1 MITTLDEFIVAFTE
15 IKNLGWIDTHRNN
28 NTGIGKTL
36 EDLLGILENNLGEP
50 DFGEYELKSSRI
62 STNSM
67 ITLFTKSP
75 DPRGA
80 NGYLLKKYGYLND
93 RGRLSLHTTLSS
105 NNFVPIT
112 NTGKSLKIIFNE
124 NKIHFQS
131 LTEVENLFWTKDTLT
146 KSFNNKYKNKLV
158 FVKAENRILNSKE
171 QFYYKEAYE
180 LSGFSSES
188 FLYLL
193 GQGKIYVDIRIGQYS
208 NGKPHDHGTG
218 FRMKEQDLPLLFTQT
233 KQLV

>member
-1 MITTLDEFIVAFTE
+1 MITTLDEFITAFTE
-15 IKNLGWIDTHRNN
+15 IKNLGWIDTHRKN

-36 EDLLGILENNLGEP
+36 EDLLEIPENNLGEP

-62 STNSM
+62 GSNSM
-67 ITLFTKSP
+67 LTLFTKSP

-80 NGYLLKKYGYLND
+80 NGRLLNKYGYLTD
-93 RGRLSLHTTLSS
+93 QERLSLHTTLSS
-105 NNFVPIT
+105 KNFVPIT

-131 LTEVENLFWTKDTLT
+131 FTELENIYWTKDTLT
-146 KSFNNKYKNKLV
+146 NSFNNKYKNKLV
-158 FVKAENRILNSKE
+158 FVKAESRMLNSKE

-193 GQGKIYVDIRIGQYS
+193 EQGKIYVDIRIGQYS

-218 FRMKEQDLPLLFTQT
+218 FRMKDKDLPLLFTQT
-233 KQLV
+233 KLLV